1 MVTGAGE
8 AGLTIAVRV
17 IRFAMVGTLCYFV
30 QLGAMD
36 GLRHSMHVY
45 YADVIAFLLSAQLN
59 FILSQVFTWG
69 DRQHAER
76 LPVRWAK
83 FNASVL
89 IAVTVVNALILWL
102 LIEAG
107 LWVWL
112 AMLIANVVSTIWT
125 FVVNH
130 LVVFKAERVQ
140 PPTDRGED
148 RHVDVAHL

>member
-1 MVTGAGE
+1 
-8 AGLTIAVRV
+8 
-17 IRFAMVGTLCYFV
+17 
-30 QLGAMD
+30 
-36 GLRHSMHVY
+36 
-45 YADVIAFLLSAQLN
+45 
-59 FILSQVFTWG
+59 
-69 DRQHAER
+69 
-76 LPVRWAK
+76 
-83 FNASVL
+83 
-89 IAVTVVNALILWL
+89 VVNALILWL